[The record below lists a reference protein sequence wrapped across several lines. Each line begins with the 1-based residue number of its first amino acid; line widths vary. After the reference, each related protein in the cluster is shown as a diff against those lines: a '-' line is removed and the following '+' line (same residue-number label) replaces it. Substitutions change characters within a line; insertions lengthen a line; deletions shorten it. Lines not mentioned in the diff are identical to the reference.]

1 MPLRFF
7 VFCGKILLNKRERAD
22 AMNRCIKCGREI
34 PDGELFCIECSLN
47 PGSSLFE
54 EPKPVDRRATPVGR
68 MQTPKPVRRPA
79 PQPVAVAQ
87 PPRRN
92 SGHTGLKV
100 ALALVSLLLAA
111 LIAFVLWQYRDLKV
125 ERTRLET
132 KEADMLLREKEKDEL
147 QEQLEALQ
155 SQLDDLNATIEEKD
169 QQISTLTTRLS
180 GSQSSQSQ
188 SEYDL
193 TTAQAELE
201 RLEEENEQLLL
212 LEQELEENIQ
222 TLTEALT
229 AAEDYKVKADFMD
242 SYVVFVENNG
252 TGVYH
257 TYDCEQFSKSNFW
270 AYSRKLAES
279 NGFSPCQVCGGKP

>member
-1 MPLRFF
+1 
-7 VFCGKILLNKRERAD
+7 
-22 AMNRCIKCGREI
+22 MNRCIKCGREI
-34 PDGELFCIECSLN
+34 PEGELFCIECSLN

-54 EPKPVDRRATPVGR
+54 EPKPTERHAVPVGR
-68 MQTPKPVRRPA
+68 MQTPRPVRRPA

-87 PPRRN
+87 PPRRS
-92 SGHTGLKV
+92 SGGAGLKA
-100 ALALVSLLLAA
+100 ALVVVSLLLAA
-111 LIAFVLWQYRDLKV
+111 LIAFVLWQYNDLKV

-147 QEQLEALQ
+147 QLQLDELQ
-155 SQLDDLNATIEEKD
+155 AQLDDLNATIADKD
-169 QQISTLTTRLS
+169 EQIKSLTAQLS

-201 RLEEENEQLLL
+201 RLEEENKQLLL
-212 LEQELEENIQ
+212 LEQDLEEDIK

-229 AAEDYKVKADFMD
+229 AAQVYEAKAEFMD
-242 SYVVFVENNG
+242 NYVVFVENNG
-252 TGVYH
+252 TRVYH

-279 NGFSPCQVCGGKP
+279 NGFSPCSICGGKP

>member
-1 MPLRFF
+1 
-7 VFCGKILLNKRERAD
+7 
-22 AMNRCIKCGREI
+22 MNRCIKCGREI
-34 PDGELFCIECSLN
+34 AEGELFCIECSLN

-54 EPKPVDRRATPVGR
+54 DSRPPERHPTPVGR

-79 PQPVAVAQ
+79 PQPISVAVRPEKRTA
-87 PPRRN
+87 N
-92 SGHTGLKV
+92 NVGLKV
-100 ALALVSLLLAA
+100 ALTLVSLLLAA

-147 QEQLEALQ
+147 QAQLDELQGQLDALNDTIDQKDEEIQSLQ
-155 SQLDDLNATIEEKD
+155 SQ
-169 QQISTLTTRLS
+169 LS

-193 TTAQAELE
+193 STAQAELE
-201 RLEEENEQLLL
+201 RLEEENKQLLL
-212 LEQELEENIQ
+212 LEQDLEDDIK

-229 AAEDYKVKADFMD
+229 AAQAYEAKAEFMD
-242 SYVVFVENNG
+242 NYVVFVENNG
-252 TGVYH
+252 TRVYH

-279 NGFSPCQVCGGKP
+279 NGFSPCSICGGKP